1 LMQFPNNIYGGV
13 LWEGLCRGSYLY
25 IYLYIYRLFIEVVLY
40 RIILICRALYTGT
53 HSYINT

>member
-1 LMQFPNNIYGGV
+1 MQFPNNIYGGV